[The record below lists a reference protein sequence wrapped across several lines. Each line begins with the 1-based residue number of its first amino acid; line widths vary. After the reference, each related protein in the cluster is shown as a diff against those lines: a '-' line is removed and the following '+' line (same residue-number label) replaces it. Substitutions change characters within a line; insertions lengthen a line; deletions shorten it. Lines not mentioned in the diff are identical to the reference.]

1 MPFSNSGS
9 RSVGELSPAYV
20 PALFLGS
27 FSAGER
33 TKVVL
38 LLSLHPHLFPVLVGV
53 GVIQL
58 VLLARPTAAVVAT
71 VSKSGEGESS
81 RRKGELDV
89 VMWDTGYPAAAAA
102 ADMSEVEMGY
112 VQVHFKEE
120 MVGQRMDSYSVPTSD
135 MLRPSDLSRK
145 SFKRPVMYVGGSEL
159 QFMPQAQTA
168 LLRPPAGYG
177 PLLSILRRREI
188 ACQGPL
194 HKIGQRS
201 PFLLLPMDI
210 APPSLA
216 RGYSASF
223 QVSLREFFIP
233 RGERCSLHSL
243 ASRWHVRKQSNF
255 RGHFFLPPP
264 GPFLSF
270 LHRTCLAAAD
280 RETN

>member
-1 MPFSNSGS
+1 
-9 RSVGELSPAYV
+9 
-20 PALFLGS
+20 
-27 FSAGER
+27 
-33 TKVVL
+33 
-38 LLSLHPHLFPVLVGV
+38 
-53 GVIQL
+53 
-58 VLLARPTAAVVAT
+58 
-71 VSKSGEGESS
+71 
-81 RRKGELDV
+81 
-89 VMWDTGYPAAAAA
+89 
-102 ADMSEVEMGY
+102 
-112 VQVHFKEE
+112 
-120 MVGQRMDSYSVPTSD
+120 MDSYSVPTSD

-168 LLRPPAGYG
+168 LLCPPRSAGYG

-233 RGERCSLHSL
+233 RGERALL
-243 ASRWHVRKQSNF
+243 A
-255 RGHFFLPPP
+255 
-264 GPFLSF
+264 PFLSIAAREKTVQF
-270 LHRTCLAAAD
+270 PRPLFTCGEVRARRSMD
-280 RETN
+280 HKRS